1 MNCRP
6 RILVIEDAPELRQL
20 VRIELIPSVAQ

>member
-1 MNCRP
+1 MNSRP
-6 RILVIEDAPELRQL
+6 CILVIEDDPELRQL